1 MLKELAIAAV
11 FTASS
16 LGLQHI
22 LIKTSRDA
30 DAPIV
35 AIEKAQASHRFG
47 WQMPPAQLQAIMSG
61 NTQTIS
67 ADRAAMARA
76 EKQATQ

>member
-16 LGLQHI
+16 VGLQHI

-30 DAPIV
+30 DAPV
-35 AIEKAQASHRFG
+35 LAIENAQAGHRFG

-76 EKQATQ
+76 EKQATP

>member
-1 MLKELAIAAV
+1 MIKELAIAAV
-11 FTASS
+11 LTASS
-16 LGLQHI
+16 VGLQHV

-35 AIEKAQASHRFG
+35 AIEKAQAGHRFG
-47 WQMPPAQLQAIMSG
+47 WQMPPAQVQAIMSG
-61 NTQTIS
+61 NTKALS

-76 EKQATQ
+76 EKQATP